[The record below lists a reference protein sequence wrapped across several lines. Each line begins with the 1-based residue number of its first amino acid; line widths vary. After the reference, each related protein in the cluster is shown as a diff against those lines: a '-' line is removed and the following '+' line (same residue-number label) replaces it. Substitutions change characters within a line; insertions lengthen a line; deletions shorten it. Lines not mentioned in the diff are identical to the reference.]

1 MKHVQEELTFS
12 RTGNFWIDNG
22 LVALYEHLRNALD
35 KQDRLEVLSGLTV
48 NGFSLKLPITEA
60 TQLLQQTGEALEAK
74 LVSETKNEGWYYESS
89 SGKLKVYPKRDRR
102 PHCKF
107 FLGQITPAPDEK
119 LLFGQAEPALQEQIQ
134 KFLKEHKQKLYGTKG
149 NEYLPLSPMRIK
161 IPIELDLT
169 PGKKVCDL
177 CRRSVKKLEEL
188 KQYQFPFLVTKGKL
202 DTFYSHHKV
211 SYQICSLCG
220 LASVFALD
228 SLLFSI
234 SGSKSKVGL
243 FYQFYDVD
251 LEGLLEWH
259 KRVVEYLKPHQENPF
274 RNFELQGYGTNYL
287 KETLLGLLYE
297 LWEKVRGFSD
307 EERRGLFTKRIYSF
321 MAIGGRGTDF
331 RGFFEYARLESAFEF
346 FKELDKSLAVAF
358 ERIPEERRFGHTPNF
373 RSIFSQFYTVRETAR
388 GPHDDTLV
396 RERLAE
402 RLLNFEPIHDVI
414 EMFLFEAQRSVWFL
428 DEFVKF
434 CAKEVDGMEASLLDL
449 TQRLGGLIGAKA
461 SESEKKSVLYDIRN
475 VKNLDEFLR
484 TLNQIQFTFEKGGGI
499 HVHRELLEALDES
512 SWERYKSLVSI
523 FAMNTYL
530 AELYRKGKQQP
541 KEGEGRE

>member
-1 MKHVQEELTFS
+1 MIEEKLEFR
-12 RTGNFWIDNG
+12 RTGSFWIDNG
-22 LVALYEHLRNALD
+22 LVALYDYLRDLLD
-35 KQDRLEVLSGLTV
+35 KQNRLDAISELSAE
-48 NGFSLKLPITEA
+48 GFALKLPTSQA
-60 TQLLQQTGEALEAK
+60 MQLLQQAKGALETK

-89 SGKLKVYPKRDRR
+89 SGELKVYPKRDRR

-107 FLGQITPAPDEK
+107 FLGQIPYAPDEK

-177 CRRSVKKLEEL
+177 CGRSVKKLEEL
-188 KQYQFPFLVTKGKL
+188 KQYHFPFLVTKGKL

-211 SYQICSLCG
+211 SYQICSLCT

-228 SLLFSI
+228 NLLFNI
-234 SGSKSKVGL
+234 SRDTGL
-243 FYQFYDVD
+243 FYLLYDPD
-251 LEGLLEWH
+251 LESLWRWRGQL
-259 KRVVEYLKPHQENPF
+259 VEYLKPHQENPF
-274 RNFELQGYGTNYL
+274 RNFELQGYRTNYL

-307 EERRGLFTKRIYSF
+307 EKRRGLFTKRIYSF

-346 FKELDKSLAVAF
+346 FKQLDESLAVAF
-358 ERIPEERRFGHTPNF
+358 ERIPEELRFGYTPNF
-373 RSIFSQFYTVRETAR
+373 RSIYSQFYTVRETAGGQR
-388 GPHDDTLV
+388 YDTLV

-402 RLLNFEPIHDVI
+402 RLLNFEPIHDII
-414 EMFLFEAQRSVWFL
+414 EAFLFEVQRSVWFL
-428 DEFVKF
+428 DEFVRF

-449 TQRLGGLIGAKA
+449 TQKLGGLIGAKA

-475 VKNLDEFLR
+475 AKNLDEFLR
-484 TLNQIQFTFEKGGGI
+484 TLNHIQFTFEKEGGI
-499 HVHRELLEALDES
+499 HIHRELLEALDEG

-541 KEGEGRE
+541 KEGEGHE

>member
-1 MKHVQEELTFS
+1 MKHAQEELTFS

-22 LVALYEHLRNALD
+22 LVALFEYLRNFLD
-35 KQDRLEVLSGLTV
+35 KQDRLEVLSGLSA
-48 NGFSLKLPITEA
+48 NGFSLKVPITKA
-60 TQLLQQTGEALEAK
+60 TQLLQQTKEALEAK
-74 LVSETKNEGWYYESS
+74 LVSETKNEGWYYEPS
-89 SGKLKVYPKRDRR
+89 SGELKIYSKRDRR
-102 PHCKF
+102 PHSKF
-107 FLGQITPAPDEK
+107 FLGQITPAPDKK
-119 LLFGQAEPALQEQIQ
+119 LPFSQAEPALQQQIQ
-134 KFLKEHKQKLYGTKG
+134 KFLKAHKQKPYGTKG
-149 NEYLPLSPMRIK
+149 NEYIPLSPMRIK
-161 IPIELDLT
+161 IPIKLDLT

-177 CRRSVKKLEEL
+177 CGRSVKKLEEL

-202 DTFYSHHKV
+202 DTFYSHHKA
-211 SYQICSLCG
+211 SYQICSLCS
-220 LASVFALD
+220 LTSIFTLD
-228 SLLFSI
+228 NLLFSI
-234 SGSKSKVGL
+234 VGDTGLLYL
-243 FYQFYDVD
+243 FYDAD
-251 LEGLLEWH
+251 LAGLWEWR
-259 KRVVEYLKPHQENPF
+259 KRVVEYLKPHQENAF

-346 FKELDKSLAVAF
+346 FKQLDESLAIAF

-388 GPHDDTLV
+388 GPRYDTLV
-396 RERLAE
+396 REQLSE
-402 RLLNFEPIHDVI
+402 RVLGFEPIHKII
-414 EMFLFEAQRSVWFL
+414 EAFLFEAQRSVWFL
-428 DEFVKF
+428 DEFVRF
-434 CAKEVDGMEASLLDL
+434 YAKEVDGMEASLLDL

-461 SESEKKSVLYDIRN
+461 SGSEKKSVLYDIRN
-475 VKNLDEFLR
+475 AKNLDEFLR
-484 TLNQIQFTFEKGGGI
+484 TLNQIQFTFEKEGGI

-541 KEGEGRE
+541 KEGEHRE